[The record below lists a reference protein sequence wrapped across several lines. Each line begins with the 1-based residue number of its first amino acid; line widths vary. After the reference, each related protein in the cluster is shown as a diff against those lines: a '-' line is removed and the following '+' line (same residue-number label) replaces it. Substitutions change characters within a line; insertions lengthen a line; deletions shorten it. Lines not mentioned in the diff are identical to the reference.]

1 MKSLINIL
9 FLLISISLSAQQQ
22 IILSGKVFDKKT
34 NTPLP
39 GASVFIIGTS
49 WGASTDVDGQFK
61 ITNVKKGVYDI
72 VVSYVGYQTDTL
84 KKFQIS
90 TNNPNLELYLNES
103 SLNLNEV
110 SVLAQ
115 RVVHTEASVIQDIKK
130 SEQVVNGIS
139 NEQITKNQ
147 DKNTAEVVK
156 RIPGITI
163 IDNRF
168 VTIRGLSDRYNTTLL
183 NEGTAP
189 SFENDKKA
197 FAFDMLPSS
206 IVERIMVYKTGS
218 AELPGDFSGG
228 TIQIFTK
235 KYVDSNFTNI
245 SYGTRYNQYTTFNT
259 FKTDQHGKT
268 EFLGFNNGYR
278 NLPDNFPANLNNLS
292 NNQVFEASK
301 KLSNNWSL
309 QSKNALPDQSV
320 NITLGRKLHLFNK
333 AGVSL
338 TSLGYSTSK
347 QSYIADMYNYN
358 SYDMQTHHSDTIYHY
373 TDHIYQEKNNL
384 IGLQNFIF
392 NLSSKNTIEFKN
404 LFSQSNSNQTI
415 YREGIN
421 FEEGSL
427 VRNYSFNY
435 QERTLYNTQ
444 LQGKHSFNNDL
455 SSLTWNTFY
464 SYTLNNQP
472 DYRKIRTTKNI
483 GDDANQNY
491 QVIIAPTA
499 STLDAG
505 RFFAK
510 LNENTFGG
518 NINYKQSFVNGEQA
532 ELFKIK
538 GGLGIESRKRTFKA
552 RWMSYKKANS
562 SNFDNNLLNLSIDQ
576 LFTEQ
581 NMNSNGFLLTEG
593 TNPSDQY
600 TAENNQLFAY
610 ASISFKLLK
619 KIQVIAGIRNEYNKQ
634 SLYSR
639 NYSNKP
645 VVVENPILSVLPSLN
660 TTYSFNDKSLMR
672 FAYFKS
678 INRPEFRELAPF
690 SYYDFSM
697 NNVLIGNESL
707 KDANIHN
714 IDLRWEFYPEA
725 SEIINVGLFYKK
737 FNNAIEMY
745 YVPGA
750 GSGGT
755 RNFTYRNAPSASNYG
770 IETEIR
776 KSLATLLPQNKFFE
790 KTGILLNAAYIY
802 SVVNLGDE
810 AKGQNA
816 QRPLMGQSPYIIN
829 AGLYYQNSYSGL
841 QANLVYNI
849 IGKRIYVVGSYGTP
863 NVYELPKNNLDL
875 TISYKFSSNLKL
887 TFNINNLLNATSHFM
902 QDSNEDGKINSNDET
917 ITKFKTGRNIN
928 VGLSLNF

>member
-1 MKSLINIL
+1 MRRLINIL
-9 FLLISISLSAQQQ
+9 FVFISINLNAQPA
-22 IILSGKVFDKKT
+22 IISGKVFDKKT
-34 NTPLP
+34 KETLP

-49 WGASTDVDGQFK
+49 WGASTDLDGQFK
-61 ITNVKKGVYDI
+61 ITNVKKGIYDI
-72 VVSYVGYQTDTL
+72 VVSYVGYQPDTL

-90 TNNPNLELYLNES
+90 TNTQNLELYLNES

-163 IDNRF
+163 SDNRF
-168 VTIRGLSDRYNTTLL
+168 VTIRGLSDRYNSTLL
-183 NEGTAP
+183 NEVTAP

-206 IVERIMVYKTGS
+206 IVERVMVYKTGS

-228 TIQIFTK
+228 AIQVFTK
-235 KYVDSNFTNI
+235 KYVDSNFTNV
-245 SYGTRYNQYTTFNT
+245 SYGSRYNQYTTFQT

-268 EFLGFNNGYR
+268 EFLGYNNGYR
-278 NLPDNFPANLNNLS
+278 NLPDNFPANLNTL
-292 NNQVFEASK
+292 NNEQIYEATK
-301 KLSNNWSL
+301 KLSNNWSIK
-309 QSKNALPDQSV
+309 SKNALPDQSF
-320 NITLGRKLHLFNK
+320 NFTLGRKLKLFK
-333 AGVSL
+333 QGVSL
-338 TSLGYSTSK
+338 TSIGYSTGK
-347 QSYIADMYNYN
+347 QSYIADIFNYN
-358 SYDMQTHHSDTIYHY
+358 SYDLQTQHSDTIYHY
-373 TDHIYQEKNNL
+373 NDHIYHEKNNL
-384 IGLQNFIF
+384 IGLQNFVI
-392 NLSSKNTIEFKN
+392 NLSPKNIIEFKN
-404 LFSQSNSNQTI
+404 LFSQSNSNQTV

-421 FEEGSL
+421 FEEGSR
-427 VRNYSFNY
+427 VKNYSFNY
-435 QERTLYNTQ
+435 QERSLYNTQ
-444 LQGKHSFNNDL
+444 LQGEHSFNNDL
-455 SSLTWNTFY
+455 SNITWNTYY

-472 DYRKIRTTKNI
+472 DYRRIRTAKSI
-483 GDDANQNY
+483 DDDANQNY
-491 QVIIAPTA
+491 QVIIAPSA

-510 LNENTFGG
+510 LNENNFGG
-518 NINYKQSFVNGEQA
+518 NINYKQTFLNKEQK

-538 GGLGIESRKRTFKA
+538 GGIGIESKKRNFKA
-552 RWMSYKKANS
+552 RWMSYKKSNS
-562 SNFDNNLLNLSIDQ
+562 SNFDNNLLNESIDQ
-576 LFTEQ
+576 LFSEE
-581 NMNSNGFLLTEG
+581 NINNNGFILTEG

-600 TAENNQLFAY
+600 IAKNNQTFVY
-610 ASISFKLLK
+610 ASISFKPIN
-619 KIQVIAGIRNEYNKQ
+619 KIQIIAGIRNEFNTQ

-639 NYSNKP
+639 NYSNKA
-645 VVVENPILSVLPSLN
+645 VVVENPILTILPSLN
-660 TTYSFNDKSLMR
+660 TTYSFNEKSLLR

-697 NNVLIGNESL
+697 NNVLIGNELL

-737 FNNAIEMY
+737 FNHAIEMY
-745 YVPGA
+745 YIPGS

-755 RNFTYRNAPSASNYG
+755 RNFTYRNAPSATNYG

-776 KSLATLLPQNKFFE
+776 KSLSSLLPQNKFFE
-790 KTGILLNAAYIY
+790 KTGFILNAAYIY
-802 SVVNLGDE
+802 SLVNLGDE
-810 AKGQNA
+810 TKGQNS
-816 QRPLMGQSPYIIN
+816 QRPLMGQSPYILN
-829 AGLYYQNSYSGL
+829 AGFYYQNTYTGL

-849 IGKRIYVVGSYGTP
+849 IGKRIYVVGTYGTP
-863 NVYELPKNNLDL
+863 NIYELPKNNLDL
-875 TISYKFSSNLKL
+875 SISYKFSPTFKL
-887 TFNINNLLNATSHFM
+887 TLNINNLLNAASHFM
-902 QDSNEDGKINSNDET
+902 QDSNEDGKINTKDET
-917 ITKFKTGRNIN
+917 ITKYKTGRNIN
-928 VGLSLNF
+928 LGLSFNF

>member
-1 MKSLINIL
+1 MRRLINIL
-9 FLLISISLSAQQQ
+9 FVFISINLNAQPA
-22 IILSGKVFDKKT
+22 IISGKVLDKKT
-34 NTPLP
+34 KETLP

-49 WGASTDVDGQFK
+49 WGASTDLDGHFK
-61 ITNVKKGVYDI
+61 ITNVKKGIYDI
-72 VVSYVGYQTDTL
+72 VVSYVGYQPDTL

-90 TNNPNLELYLNES
+90 TNSQNLELYLNES

-163 IDNRF
+163 SDNRF
-168 VTIRGLSDRYNTTLL
+168 VTIRGLSDRYNATLL
-183 NEGTAP
+183 NEVTAP

-206 IVERIMVYKTGS
+206 IVERVMVYKTGS

-228 TIQIFTK
+228 AIQVFTK

-245 SYGTRYNQYTTFNT
+245 SYGSRYNQYTTFQT

-268 EFLGFNNGYR
+268 EFLGYNNGYR
-278 NLPDNFPANLNNLS
+278 NLPDHFPANLNTL
-292 NNQVFEASK
+292 NNEQIFEATK
-301 KLSNNWSL
+301 KLSNNWSIK
-309 QSKNALPDQSV
+309 SKNALPDQSF
-320 NITLGRKLHLFNK
+320 NFTLGRKLNFFK
-333 AGVSL
+333 QGVSL
-338 TSLGYSTSK
+338 TSIGYSTGK

-358 SYDMQTHHSDTIYHY
+358 SYDLQTQHSDTIYHY
-373 TDHIYQEKNNL
+373 NDHIYQEKNNL
-384 IGLQNFIF
+384 IGLQNFVI
-392 NLSSKNTIEFKN
+392 NLSPKNFIEFKN
-404 LFSQSNSNQTI
+404 LFSQSNSNQTV

-421 FEEGSL
+421 FEEGSR
-427 VRNYSFNY
+427 VKNFSFNY

-444 LQGKHSFNNDL
+444 LQGEHTFNNDL
-455 SSLTWNTFY
+455 SNITWNTYY

-472 DYRKIRTTKNI
+472 DYRRIRTAKGI
-483 GDDANQNY
+483 DDDANQNY
-491 QVIIAPTA
+491 QVIIAPSA

-510 LNENTFGG
+510 LNENNFGG
-518 NINYKQSFVNGEQA
+518 NIHYKKTFLNNEQK
-532 ELFKIK
+532 EIFKIK
-538 GGLGIESRKRTFKA
+538 GGIGIESKKRNFKA
-552 RWMSYKKANS
+552 RWMSYKKTNS
-562 SNFDNNLLNLSIDQ
+562 SNFNNNLLNESIDQ
-576 LFTEQ
+576 LFSEE
-581 NMNSNGFLLTEG
+581 NINNNGFILTEG

-600 TAENNQLFAY
+600 IAKNNQAFAY
-610 ASISFKLLK
+610 ASISFKLINQ
-619 KIQVIAGIRNEYNKQ
+619 IQIIAGIRNEFNIQ

-639 NYSNKP
+639 NYSNKA
-645 VVVENPILSVLPSLN
+645 VVVENPILSILPSLN
-660 TTYSFNDKSLMR
+660 TTYSFNEKSLMR

-697 NNVLIGNESL
+697 NNVLIGNELL

-725 SEIINVGLFYKK
+725 SEIINIGLFYKK
-737 FNNAIEMY
+737 FNQAIEMY
-745 YVPGA
+745 YIPGS

-755 RNFTYRNAPSASNYG
+755 RNFTYKNAPSASNYG

-776 KSLATLLPQNKFFE
+776 KSLSTLLPQNKFFE

-802 SVVNLGDE
+802 SIVNLGE
-810 AKGQNA
+810 ETKGQNN
-816 QRPLMGQSPYIIN
+816 QRPLMGQSPYILN
-829 AGLYYQNSYSGL
+829 AGLYYQNTYTGL

-849 IGKRIYVVGSYGTP
+849 IGKRIYVVGTYGTP
-863 NVYELPKNNLDL
+863 NIYELPKNNMDL
-875 TISYKFSSNLKL
+875 SISYKFSSNFKL

-902 QDSNEDGKINSNDET
+902 QDSNEDGKINAKDET
-917 ITKFKTGRNIN
+917 ITKYKTGRNIN
-928 VGLSLNF
+928 LGLSFNF